1 MRQKS
6 LPDELTVRHKIAEKQ
21 RELKLLRSIEKAL
34 AKHRSELELAKLVQE
49 SAKDSGGTK

>member
-34 AKHRSELELAKLVQE
+34 AKHRSELELAKLVQK